1 MKKLLLTAFIF
12 STLLSYS
19 QSTTIESY
27 KVFDCDETV
36 YIPGTIFAT
45 SGYEY
50 INVYLEKTAST
61 QDAIQLK
68 TSIFSSQTATLP
80 YQQTAQSTS
89 TGVTTVTGN
98 VYQFAKEAGT
108 YTFLIPTSGS
118 KFMRIDAKK
127 ATDAGTASTVET
139 LISKVK

>member
-1 MKKLLLTAFIF
+1 MKKLLLVLFLF
-12 STLLSYS
+12 CSLLSYS

-36 YIPGTIFAT
+36 YTTGSIFAT

-61 QDAIQLK
+61 ADAIQLK
-68 TSIFSSQTATLP
+68 ASIFSSLTATLP
-80 YQQTAQSTS
+80 YQQTSQSTS

-108 YTFLIPTSGS
+108 YTFLIPTAGS

-127 ATDAGTASTVET
+127 ATDSGTASTVET

>member
-1 MKKLLLTAFIF
+1 MKKLVLVLFLF
-12 STLLSYS
+12 CSLWGFS

-36 YIPGTIFAT
+36 YTTGSIFAT

-61 QDAIQLK
+61 ADAIQLK
-68 TSIFSSQTATLP
+68 ASLFSSLTATLP
-80 YQQTAQSTS
+80 YQQTSQSTS

-108 YTFLIPTSGS
+108 YTFLIPTVGS

-127 ATDAGTASTVET
+127 ATDSGTASTVET

>member
-1 MKKLLLTAFIF
+1 MKKLVLVLFLFCSLLGF
-12 STLLSYS
+12 S

-36 YIPGTIFAT
+36 YTTGTIFAT

-68 TSIFSSQTATLP
+68 ASLFSSLTATLP
-80 YQQTAQSTS
+80 YQQTSQSTS

-127 ATDAGTASTVET
+127 ATDSGTASTVEM